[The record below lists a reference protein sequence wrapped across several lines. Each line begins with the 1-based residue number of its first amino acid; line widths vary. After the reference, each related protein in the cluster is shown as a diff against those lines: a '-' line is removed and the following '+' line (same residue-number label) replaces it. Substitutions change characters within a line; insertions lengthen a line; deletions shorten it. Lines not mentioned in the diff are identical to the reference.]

1 MRSGSA
7 VSRIHKTAYWG
18 VLSLG
23 TPPQI
28 FKVILD
34 TGSGNLILP
43 GSDCNTPGCS
53 PHHKYSSKQ
62 SNTSMVVTN
71 EKGEGG
77 SEITFGTGMI
87 AGDFYKDQMCIGG
100 SLCVDTKFI
109 AACRESTEPFRDIPF
124 DGIMGLGFADL
135 SMGQGFNIL
144 DNLVS
149 NGILPQ
155 GQVSFYLTDDGDS
168 EVTFG
173 GYRPEFLASDI
184 FWAPVKIQSYW
195 QVAIDD
201 ITINNVPQK
210 LCKGGCQVAVDTGT
224 SMLAGPTDL
233 INSLSHLVNARTDC
247 SNYNALPSLGF
258 KIGNKVL
265 NLLPDDYMDSTHSEC
280 AFSILS
286 LDVPPP
292 KGPLFIFGDP
302 FLRRFV
308 TIFDKKKAR
317 VGFAV
322 SKHAANSASNQAAHL
337 ISTIGASS
345 ELSSWHNSTARNSS
359 AVNLHL
365 DSGILKDSN
374 EDTEGSD
381 TPSANEDDSTQA
393 FLQKQILEPSKPQ
406 RHRKAKSLIQSFD
419 ETERHHKLVSVKLH
433 RSV

>member
-1 MRSGSA
+1 
-7 VSRIHKTAYWG
+7 
-18 VLSLG
+18 
-23 TPPQI
+23 
-28 FKVILD
+28 
-34 TGSGNLILP
+34 
-43 GSDCNTPGCS
+43 
-53 PHHKYSSKQ
+53 
-62 SNTSMVVTN
+62 
-71 EKGEGG
+71 
-77 SEITFGTGMI
+77 
-87 AGDFYKDQMCIGG
+87 
-100 SLCVDTKFI
+100 
-109 AACRESTEPFRDIPF
+109 
-124 DGIMGLGFADL
+124 
-135 SMGQGFNIL
+135 MGQGFNIL
-144 DNLVS
+144 DNLVL

-184 FWAPVKIQSYW
+184 FWAPVTIESFW

-233 INSLSHLVNARTDC
+233 VNSLSHLVDAKSDC
-247 SNYNALPSLGF
+247 SNLHALPSLGF